1 MRQKCKLI
9 IIAMGLACFTSTLYG
24 QEVIDESEMN
34 NKEIAT
40 NAIDAIKGRVA
51 GMQVETTGNALSAVR
66 LRGTTSLSGGN
77 DPLVIVDGVMGD
89 IRMLESILPT
99 DIKSFNILKDASETA
114 QYGSRG
120 AAGVIVVNT
129 QQGSEGETRLTY
141 NTSLSIS
148 PIYKR
153 LKMLDADTYRLAIQQ
168 FNMGILDKGYNT
180 DFQKMIDRTG
190 FTQNHHLALT
200 GGNESSNYRVAVGY
214 FDGTTVIK
222 GRDENSLFSN
232 INVTHKMW
240 DGFMRIDLGMFG
252 SINKNKGIKDEQKLF
267 YSAAAFNPTFPNHP
281 NADGGW
287 DGYGAASQIDN
298 PNVLLNEKNDT
309 KMGNLAL
316 HARLT
321 LQLLKELDF
330 TLFGGYTYNNTEN
343 GTSTAGDAS
352 RSQLR
357 REFTMGNATLR
368 FNKSW
373 NDHTLKAT
381 GLFELNHELLQGFN
395 VAVAEMSTGLVGYDN
410 LSAGSIRPWDG
421 TASMKE
427 TSKMVSFMGKAEY
440 DYADRYKMGF
450 TLRADGS
457 SKFGSNNRWG
467 YFPSVSASWNLHNE
481 QFMKSVDW
489 LNELTLSCGYG
500 LAGNQGAIDSYTA
513 MRLLR
518 PNGIA
523 ATGIKPIAT
532 FQELTNANPDLK
544 WEVTRTV
551 NLGINTKMLNGRLV
565 FTTSIYNTKTTD
577 MLYPYTVSVPPF
589 KYPTMMANLGSMRN
603 TGIEFSI
610 GGTLIATKDISLN
623 VSTNL
628 TFQKNKLV
636 SLGGN
641 YKGEELY
648 APTEIAIA
656 GVNGA
661 GLHGDNQITF
671 QVIGQ
676 PLGVFM
682 LPHSEGL
689 EFWEDGITT
698 YYLTDGMRKV
708 RGQAIPKALMGSN
721 ISFRYKDFDVD
732 IQVNGAFGHKIYNGT
747 SLQYVNIGSL
757 PFYNVLA
764 KAAEKNIYDLTITDY
779 WLESGD
785 YVNIDYIT
793 LGWRIPLKENKIVKS
808 MRMTLTM
815 NNVATFTHY
824 SGLTPMI
831 NSSDINSTVGVDDKR
846 TYPLY
851 HTYTLG
857 VSVNF

>member
-1 MRQKCKLI
+1 MLKNKTIPITIC
-9 IIAMGLACFTSTLYG
+9 LAFSCLSLHS

-34 NKEIAT
+34 NKEIVT

-129 QQGSEGETRLTY
+129 QQGSEGETRLTF
-141 NTSLSIS
+141 NTSLSVS

-153 LKMLDADTYRLAIQQ
+153 LNMLDADGYRAAIQQ
-168 FNMGILDKGYNT
+168 LGMSILDKGYNS
-180 DFQKMIDRTG
+180 DFQDQIDRTG
-190 FTQNHHLALT
+190 FTQNYHFALT
-200 GGNESSNYRVAVGY
+200 GGNQNSNYRVAVGY
-214 FDGTTVIK
+214 HDNETVIK
-222 GRDENSLFSN
+222 YRGENQLFSN

-240 DGFMRIDLGMFG
+240 DDFLRIDLGMFG
-252 SINKNKGIKDEQKLF
+252 SILKNEGIKDEQRLF
-267 YSAAAFNPTFPNHP
+267 YSAAAFNPTYPGHR

-298 PNVLLNEKNDT
+298 PNGLLNEKNDT
-309 KMGNLAL
+309 KVGQLAL

-321 LQLLKELDF
+321 FQLLKELDF
-330 TLFGGYTYNNTEN
+330 TLFGGFTYNNDEN
-343 GTSTAGDAS
+343 GTATASDAA

-373 NDHTLKAT
+373 SEHTLKAT
-381 GLFELNHELLQGFN
+381 GLFELNREIMQGFN

-427 TSKMVSFMGKAEY
+427 IAKMTSFMGKAEY
-440 DYADRYKMGF
+440 DYADRYKVAV

-457 SKFGSNNRWG
+457 SKFGHNNRWG
-467 YFPSVSASWNLHNE
+467 YFPSFSAAWNLHNE
-481 QFMKSVDW
+481 QFMKSVGW
-489 LNELTLSCGYG
+489 LNELTLSSGYG
-500 LAGNQGAIDSYTA
+500 LAGNQGAIDSYTS

-518 PNGIA
+518 PNGIT
-523 ATGIKPIAT
+523 ATGMKYIAT

-544 WEVTRTV
+544 WEVTRTL
-551 NLGINTKMLNGRLV
+551 NFGLNAKMLNGRLV

-577 MLYPYTVSVPPF
+577 MLYPYAVSVPPF

-603 TGIEFSI
+603 SGVEFSI
-610 GGTLIATKDISLN
+610 GGTLIAKKDISLN
-623 VSTNL
+623 VSANL
-628 TFQKNKLV
+628 TFQRNKLL

-648 APTEIAIA
+648 APTVTALA

-661 GLHGDNQITF
+661 GLHGDNQVTF

-682 LPHSEGL
+682 LPHSDGL
-689 EFWEDGITT
+689 AHWSDDITT
-698 YYLTDGMRKV
+698 YYLNNEV
-708 RGQAIPKALMGSN
+708 REVCGQAIPKALMGSN

-732 IQVNGAFGHKIYNGT
+732 IQANGAFGHKIYNGT
-747 SLQYVNIGSL
+747 SLQYMNLGSL

-764 KAAEKNIYDLTITDY
+764 RASEKNIYDLTITDY

-793 LGWRIPLKENKIVKS
+793 FGWHVPLKENKIAKS
-808 MRMTLTM
+808 LRLTLTM

-857 VSVNF
+857 VSLTF

>member
-1 MRQKCKLI
+1 
-9 IIAMGLACFTSTLYG
+9 
-24 QEVIDESEMN
+24 
-34 NKEIAT
+34 
-40 NAIDAIKGRVA
+40 
-51 GMQVETTGNALSAVR
+51 
-66 LRGTTSLSGGN
+66 
-77 DPLVIVDGVMGD
+77 
-89 IRMLESILPT
+89 
-99 DIKSFNILKDASETA
+99 
-114 QYGSRG
+114 
-120 AAGVIVVNT
+120 
-129 QQGSEGETRLTY
+129 
-141 NTSLSIS
+141 
-148 PIYKR
+148 
-153 LKMLDADTYRLAIQQ
+153 
-168 FNMGILDKGYNT
+168 
-180 DFQKMIDRTG
+180 
-190 FTQNHHLALT
+190 
-200 GGNESSNYRVAVGY
+200 
-214 FDGTTVIK
+214 
-222 GRDENSLFSN
+222 
-232 INVTHKMW
+232 
-240 DGFMRIDLGMFG
+240 
-252 SINKNKGIKDEQKLF
+252 
-267 YSAAAFNPTFPNHP
+267 
-281 NADGGW
+281 
-287 DGYGAASQIDN
+287 
-298 PNVLLNEKNDT
+298 
-309 KMGNLAL
+309 
-316 HARLT
+316 
-321 LQLLKELDF
+321 
-330 TLFGGYTYNNTEN
+330 
-343 GTSTAGDAS
+343 
-352 RSQLR
+352 
-357 REFTMGNATLR
+357 
-368 FNKSW
+368 
-373 NDHTLKAT
+373 
-381 GLFELNHELLQGFN
+381 
-395 VAVAEMSTGLVGYDN
+395 
-410 LSAGSIRPWDG
+410 
-421 TASMKE
+421 
-427 TSKMVSFMGKAEY
+427 
-440 DYADRYKMGF
+440 
-450 TLRADGS
+450 
-457 SKFGSNNRWG
+457 
-467 YFPSVSASWNLHNE
+467 
-481 QFMKSVDW
+481 
-489 LNELTLSCGYG
+489 
-500 LAGNQGAIDSYTA
+500 

-623 VSTNL
+623 VSANL

-698 YYLTDGMRKV
+698 YYLTDGLRKV